1 MKRGPR
7 ITTIWRAALRD
18 GPYFGRGSHW
28 TTSEDTARG
37 FQRWL
42 EETSSVRRLI
52 YRAEVQLTDVFEA
65 PYGVLPDPSEVAKCV
80 AWAWPEGYRWLA
92 FYEAGAW
99 DTRLTKQYVYLGNE
113 PIAAALAGWPPQAP
127 ATLPGGG
134 GHPRRRG
141 QAGNIAG
148 R

>member
-1 MKRGPR
+1 MNWELHPGRPQVR
-7 ITTIWRAALRD
+7 REPHITTLWRAALRE

-42 EETSSVRRLI
+42 EETSSVRRMI

-65 PYGVLPDPSEVAKCV
+65 PYEIDPSEVAKCV

-99 DTRLTKQYVYLGNE
+99 DTRLSKQYVYLCHE
-113 PIAAALAGWPPQAP
+113 PITAALA
-127 ATLPGGG
+127 
-134 GHPRRRG
+134 
-141 QAGNIAG
+141 
-148 R
+148 